1 MLSSLDKVSWDH
13 QVESNPAHKEFSF
26 SLLGKSFYIVGMHPK
41 SSRLARQIPYP
52 ALVFNLH
59 WQFEKL
65 REMGTYSYI
74 RNKIRKRESRTSKY

>member
-41 SSRLARQIPYP
+41 SSRLARQSPYP